1 MSIKR
6 QINAARIK
14 FGILEYTLNE
24 SRTRNFTDI
33 QVIEVCKDVGI
44 SKVTFFKY
52 FTRKEDILLYYR
64 SVFTLK
70 LIIGIKQ
77 NKLEGIQALS
87 HIVLTFAKEYQ
98 NRPSMVLGLV
108 HYFTSS
114 TQYVNP
120 IRVKSAERDLIFKD
134 LVDVDYELV
143 SFDQLI
149 EQLMLDVVFKKQ
161 TILSS
166 NPKYLSEIFLS
177 TLYGALVVFRMKG
190 QNNISMFL
198 YSVIGAVF
206 PGIKG

>member
-1 MSIKR
+1 MSTKREKNAASIKY
-6 QINAARIK
+6 K
-14 FGILEYTLNE
+14 ILEYVLNK
-24 SRTRNFTDI
+24 SKSKNFTDI
-33 QVIEVCKDVGI
+33 QVVDICKNAGI

-64 SVFTLK
+64 SVFTLQQ
-70 LIIGIKQ
+70 IIAIKQ
-77 NKLEGIQALS
+77 NGLEGIHALS

-98 NRPSMVLGLV
+98 TRPSLVLGLV
-108 HYFTSS
+108 HYFTNS
-114 TQYVNP
+114 TQYVDP
-120 IRVKSAERDLIFKD
+120 IRVKPAERDLIFKD
-134 LVDVDYELV
+134 LDNVDYEIV

-161 TILSS
+161 SELSS
-166 NPKYLSEIFLS
+166 DPKYLSEIFLS